1 MSEVADDLAEIASLV
16 RELRKRKG
24 ITLQALADG
33 IRRSV
38 GFVSQVERGLSRPA
52 VDDLV
57 AISQVLGVPATYF
70 FCSPKT
76 QASPWVTR
84 PGERR
89 TLAYARGAS
98 DNLVSP
104 RLGGAFFMLETCL
117 EAGADS
123 GERDLLD
130 LSLIHIWSCACRP
143 ATVSR
148 FPAICAAATPTAAR
162 RRSGC
167 SGYTPDEARYPV
179 VCRIAAKTSGIGEN
193 RRRPMK
199 KARGTGLGLFVTSVR
214 RRRRRRWSRR
224 HRGRCC
230 HRRCRLPHR
239 RRDY

>member
-70 FCSPKT
+70 FCSPKI

-130 LSLIHIWSCACRP
+130 EPEQGGYVLEGEATLWLEDEAAP
-143 ATVSR
+143 AGRRR
-148 FPAICAAATPTAAR
+148 FPDSQPYAQPLRQPQPGAGQGALGIRLTKRVT
-162 RRSGC
+162 RSFAG
-167 SGYTPDEARYPV
+167 
-179 VCRIAAKTSGIGEN
+179 
-193 RRRPMK
+193 
-199 KARGTGLGLFVTSVR
+199 
-214 RRRRRRWSRR
+214 
-224 HRGRCC
+224 
-230 HRRCRLPHR
+230 
-239 RRDY
+239 

>member
-1 MSEVADDLAEIASLV
+1 MRGPGAERSEVADDLAEIASLV

-33 IRRSV
+33 IRRSG
-38 GFVSQVERGLSRPA
+38 GFVSQGERGLSRPA

-70 FCSPKT
+70 FCSPKI

-130 LSLIHIWSCACRP
+130 SSEQGGYVLEGELTLWLEDEELRLQAGDGFQIPSHMR
-143 ATVSR
+143 SR
-148 FPAICAAATPTAAR
+148 YAN
-162 RRSGC
+162 RSQ
-167 SGYTPDEARYPV
+167 APV
-179 VCRIAAKTSGIGEN
+179 RVLWVYA
-193 RRRPMK
+193 
-199 KARGTGLGLFVTSVR
+199 
-214 RRRRRRWSRR
+214 
-224 HRGRCC
+224 
-230 HRRCRLPHR
+230 
-239 RRDY
+239 

>member
-1 MSEVADDLAEIASLV
+1 MASLV

-98 DNLVSP
+98 DNLV
-104 RLGGAFFMLETCL
+104 
-117 EAGADS
+117 
-123 GERDLLD
+123 
-130 LSLIHIWSCACRP
+130 
-143 ATVSR
+143 
-148 FPAICAAATPTAAR
+148 
-162 RRSGC
+162 
-167 SGYTPDEARYPV
+167 
-179 VCRIAAKTSGIGEN
+179 
-193 RRRPMK
+193 
-199 KARGTGLGLFVTSVR
+199 
-214 RRRRRRWSRR
+214 
-224 HRGRCC
+224 
-230 HRRCRLPHR
+230 
-239 RRDY
+239 

>member
-38 GFVSQVERGLSRPA
+38 GFVSQ
-52 VDDLV
+52 
-57 AISQVLGVPATYF
+57 ATYF
-70 FCSPKT
+70 FCSPKI

-130 LSLIHIWSCACRP
+130 SSEQGGYVLEGELTLWLEDEELRLQAGDGFQIPSHMR
-143 ATVSR
+143 SR
-148 FPAICAAATPTAAR
+148 YAN
-162 RRSGC
+162 RSQ
-167 SGYTPDEARYPV
+167 APV
-179 VCRIAAKTSGIGEN
+179 RVLWVYA
-193 RRRPMK
+193 
-199 KARGTGLGLFVTSVR
+199 
-214 RRRRRRWSRR
+214 
-224 HRGRCC
+224 
-230 HRRCRLPHR
+230 
-239 RRDY
+239 

>member
-70 FCSPKT
+70 FCSPKI

-104 RLGGAFFMLETCL
+104 RIGGAFFMLETCL

-130 LSLIHIWSCACRP
+130 SSEQGGYVLEGELTLWLEDEELRLQAGDGFQIPSHMR
-143 ATVSR
+143 SR
-148 FPAICAAATPTAAR
+148 YAN
-162 RRSGC
+162 RSQ
-167 SGYTPDEARYPV
+167 APV
-179 VCRIAAKTSGIGEN
+179 RVLWVYA
-193 RRRPMK
+193 
-199 KARGTGLGLFVTSVR
+199 
-214 RRRRRRWSRR
+214 
-224 HRGRCC
+224 
-230 HRRCRLPHR
+230 
-239 RRDY
+239 

>member
-130 LSLIHIWSCACRP
+130 SSEQ
-143 ATVSR
+143 
-148 FPAICAAATPTAAR
+148 
-162 RRSGC
+162 G
-167 SGYTPDEARYPV
+167 GYVLEGELTLWLEDE
-179 VCRIAAKTSGIGEN
+179 E
-193 RRRPMK
+193 
-199 KARGTGLGLFVTSVR
+199 L
-214 RRRRRRWSRR
+214 
-224 HRGRCC
+224 
-230 HRRCRLPHR
+230 RLQAG
-239 RRDY
+239 DG